1 MNQINELS
9 AMLKQEF
16 NWNKARIDCL
26 AGMIVGLIKSRSVN
40 LMELAMMFPNEVKTE
55 CSYRRI
61 QRFIHGFKLDFDQLA
76 WFIKAMFG
84 FLNTDDELVLDRTN
98 WQWGKKTSIF

>member
-9 AMLKQEF
+9 GMLKQEF

-26 AGMIVGLIKSRSVN
+26 IGMVVGLIKSRSIN
-40 LMELAMMFPNEVKTE
+40 LTELAMMFPSEVKIE
-55 CSYRRI
+55 SIYRRI
-61 QRFIHGFKLDFDQLA
+61 QRFIHEFTLNFDQLA
-76 WFIKAMFG
+76 GFIMAMFG
-84 FLNTDDELVLDRTN
+84 FLNTDYELVLDRTN